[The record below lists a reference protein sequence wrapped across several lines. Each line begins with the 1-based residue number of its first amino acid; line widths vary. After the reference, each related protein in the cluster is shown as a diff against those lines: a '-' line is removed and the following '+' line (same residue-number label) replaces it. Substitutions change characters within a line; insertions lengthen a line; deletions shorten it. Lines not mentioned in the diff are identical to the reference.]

1 MSQRLTHKDWM
12 LISAYLDS
20 RLTPSQT
27 KNVVTRLETDAQFMA
42 ALNEISYT
50 RRMLRALPQKR
61 APRNF
66 SLPRE
71 TAKAPLK
78 ALWLQPVLSYA
89 SALSALLLVVIFVG
103 SYLLGGR
110 SLAAPVAQPASEM
123 YAAGDAA
130 RELDSPPLIN
140 WNPML
145 GMGGGGGDLAS
156 QEIYTGGGG
165 IGGAGGPGFVTKEIS
180 TAEPEIPPD
189 EMALA
194 AEPLLES
201 APMDATA
208 TLDPLA
214 SGGGIVEPP
223 MVAAIPSDLLT
234 AEPSPTPYVPEVAA
248 TSEPSTA
255 TKAPAEQTQGDM
267 STLILGVPDEAQQ
280 GEMIPESQPAP
291 VKPESK
297 ARPPYLLLA
306 ILGGSALLTGLAAL
320 LLRRR

>member
-1 MSQRLTHKDWM
+1 M

-27 KNVVTRLETDAQFMA
+27 KNVVDRLETDAQFRA

-66 SLPRE
+66 TLPRE
-71 TAKAPLK
+71 IAKAPLK
-78 ALWLQPVLSYA
+78 ALWLQPALSYA
-89 SALSALLLVVIFVG
+89 SAFSALLLVVVFIG
-103 SYLLGGR
+103 SYLLGGS
-110 SLAAPVAQPASEM
+110 SLARPSSQPASEM
-123 YAAGDAA
+123 YAAEDAA
-130 RELDSPPLIN
+130 RESDSPPLIN
-140 WNPML
+140 WNPIM
-145 GMGGGGGDLAS
+145 GMGGGDLAS

>member
-1 MSQRLTHKDWM
+1 M

-66 SLPRE
+66 TLPRE

-130 RELDSPPLIN
+130 RESDSPPLIN
-140 WNPML
+140 WNPIM
-145 GMGGGGGDLAS
+145 GMGGGAPDGMGGYSGGD
-156 QEIYTGGGG
+156 G
-165 IGGAGGPGFVTKEIS
+165 IGGAGGPGFITKEIS

-201 APMDATA
+201 APMEATA

-234 AEPSPTPYVPEVAA
+234 AEPMPAEQTPEIAA
-248 TSEPSTA
+248 TFEPSTA
-255 TKAPAEQTQGDM
+255 TEAPAEQTQGDL
-267 STLILGVPDEAQQ
+267 STLILGVPDENLQ
-280 GEMIPESQPAP
+280 GEMIPESQPVPAS
-291 VKPESK
+291 PESK
-297 ARPPYLLLA
+297 TRPPYLVLGL
-306 ILGGSALLTGLAAL
+306 LGGSALLTGVAAL